1 MLPRLFYSISAKT
14 AACSALYSHR
24 SPAVLGRGLGNR
36 IFRPGNIKPVI
47 PVAALIGQIKDQAKR
62 SCPLPEAVESAARD
76 ARHPAHG
83 GDLEFV

>member
-36 IFRPGNIKPVI
+36 IFRPGNIKPAI
-47 PVAALIGQIKDQAKR
+47 PVAGSGRIRCGRRQAPDTQHKRIVNLINQMQ
-62 SCPLPEAVESAARD
+62 
-76 ARHPAHG
+76 
-83 GDLEFV
+83 